1 MNKLRLNNELQRV
14 SGRDRRPAAFTL
26 TELLI
31 VVAVIAILAMAV
43 VPYVLDSSDAQA
55 VSATRLIASALQY
68 AQNEA
73 ISSQTPVTVTFTPAT
88 ETYELSN
95 ASGRLIHPI
104 SKKQYVVD
112 FRSRRN
118 FNRLNVVSAEFGG
131 EAFVTFDVL
140 GAPSA
145 AGTITVQAGARTMT
159 IAVANVTGL
168 VTVGE

>member
-1 MNKLRLNNELQRV
+1 MNKFFLHKELTWAR
-14 SGRDRRPAAFTL
+14 GRARCRKAFTL

-31 VVAVIAILAMAV
+31 VVAVMAILAMAV
-43 VPYVLDSSDAQA
+43 VPNVLDSSDAQA
-55 VSATRLIASALQY
+55 VSATRLIASALEY

-95 ASGRLIHPI
+95 TSGRLIHPI
-104 SKKQYVVD
+104 NKEQYVVD

-118 FNRLNVVSAEFGG
+118 FDRLDVVSADFEG

-159 IAVANVTGL
+159 ITVANVTGL
-168 VTVGE
+168 VTVSE